1 MSGDE
6 TPGRRRT
13 TLALALAAVGLAVDQ
28 VTKVLA
34 VRELTDRDPVEVVGT
49 LLQLVLVY
57 NPGAAWGAGSSIT
70 PVITTIAIVAT
81 VVVLWQITKVRHVGW
96 AVALGLLLAGVAGNL
111 TDRML
116 RDPGPFRG
124 HVVDFLALPDFPVF
138 NVADM
143 CINVAGVMLVVLL
156 LRGIGVDGTREPH
169 QQEVS
174 PR

>member
-13 TLALALAAVGLAVDQ
+13 TLALAFAAVGLTVDQ

-70 PVITTIAIVAT
+70 PVITAIAIVAT

-124 HVVDFLALPDFPVF
+124 HVVDFLALPNFPVF

-143 CINVAGVMLVVLL
+143 CINVAGVLLVVLL
-156 LRGIGVDGTREPH
+156 FRGIGVDGTRESRE
-169 QQEVS
+169 QEVS